1 MLVLVINCGSS
12 SVKYNLI
19 ETSNKIFETSEQK
32 EICRGL
38 IERIGA
44 VTSIVKHE
52 PAGKKHTKDTRIIAT
67 HTDALQ
73 EIMKY
78 LMNSDNGIIS
88 SADEIKA
95 VGHRVVHGGEMFSDS
110 VLIDDDVLQAI
121 EQAFDLAPLH
131 NPPNLKGIQAAKKHL
146 PDVPHVAVFDTA
158 FHHSLPPE
166 AYLYGIPNRLYRRYK
181 IRRYGFH
188 GTSHYFVSRQYYKII
203 DKPVSETNVIT
214 CHLGNGASI
223 AAIKGGKS
231 IDTSMGFTPLAGLVM
246 GTRSGDIDPSILFYI
261 MEKEE
266 MTLNSLH
273 ALLNRHSGLLGL
285 SGYASDMRDLIS
297 EANNGDR
304 RCQQAIDVFCYKIK
318 QFVGSYIAAMNG
330 CDAIIFTAGIG
341 ENSPLIRRQSL
352 DNLGNLGI
360 RIDSDRNESVK
371 SGKVEKISSD
381 DSKTEV
387 YVIPTNEELVIAID
401 TAKIAQAAGQSPWV

>member
-19 ETSNKIFETSEQK
+19 ETEGEQDVCK
-32 EICRGL
+32 GI

-52 PAGKKHTKDTRIIAT
+52 PVGKKHTKDTRVISN

-73 EIMKY
+73 EIMSY
-78 LMNSDNGIIS
+78 LLSSENEIIS
-88 SADEIKA
+88 SPSDIKA
-95 VGHRVVHGGEMFSDS
+95 VGHRVVHGGEMFKDS
-110 VLIDDDVLQAI
+110 VLIDDDVTDAI

-131 NPPNLKGIQAAKKHL
+131 NPPNLKGIQAAKEAL
-146 PDVPHVAVFDTA
+146 PKVPHVAVFDTA
-158 FHHSLPPE
+158 FHHSLPAH

-181 IRRYGFH
+181 IRKYGFH
-188 GTSHYFVSRQYYKII
+188 GTSHYYVSRQYYKLIN
-203 DKPVSETNVIT
+203 KPVNQTKVIT

-223 AAIKGGKS
+223 AAIEGGKS
-231 IDTSMGFTPLAGLVM
+231 VDTSMGFTPLSGIVM
-246 GTRSGDIDPSILFYI
+246 GTRSGDLDPSILFYI

-266 MTLNSLH
+266 LTLNNLH

-285 SGYASDMRDLIS
+285 SGYASDMRDLIA
-297 EANNGDR
+297 EAKNGDR

-318 QFVGSYIAAMNG
+318 QCVGSYIASMNG

-341 ENSPLIRRQSL
+341 ENSPLIRKQSMQ
-352 DNLGNLGI
+352 NLNYLGI
-360 RIDSDRNESVK
+360 EIDDALNENAER
-371 SGKVEKISSD
+371 GTIQKISTK

-387 YVIPTNEELVIAID
+387 YVVPTNEELVIAID
-401 TAKIAQAAGQSPWV
+401 TAKIAQATLQSPWL

>member
-19 ETSNKIFETSEQK
+19 ETSEKRD
-32 EICRGL
+32 ICKGL

-52 PAGKKHTKDTRIIAT
+52 PVGKKHVKDTRVISS

-73 EIMKY
+73 EIMSY
-78 LMNSDNGIIS
+78 LLNSENGIIS
-88 SADEIKA
+88 SPSDIKA
-95 VGHRVVHGGEMFSDS
+95 VGHRVVHGGEMFKDS
-110 VLIDDDVLQAI
+110 VLIDEDVTEAI
-121 EQAFDLAPLH
+121 QQAFDLAPLH
-131 NPPNLKGIQAAKKHL
+131 NPPNLKGIQAAKEAL

-158 FHHSLPPE
+158 FHHSLPAH

-181 IRRYGFH
+181 IRKYGFH
-188 GTSHYFVSRQYYKII
+188 GTSHYYVSRQYYKLN
-203 DKPVSETNVIT
+203 DKPVNDIKVIT

-223 AAIKGGKS
+223 AAIDGGRS
-231 IDTSMGFTPLAGLVM
+231 VDTSMGFTPLSGIVM
-246 GTRSGDIDPSILFYI
+246 GTRSGDLDPSILFYI

-266 MTLNSLH
+266 LTLNNLH

-285 SGYASDMRDLIS
+285 SGYASDMRDLIA
-297 EANNGDR
+297 EAGKGDR

-318 QFVGSYIAAMNG
+318 QYVGSYIASMNG

-341 ENSPLIRRQSL
+341 ENSPLIRKQSL
-352 DNLGNLGI
+352 QNMGYLGI
-360 RIDSDRNESVK
+360 EIDDKLNENAERGSIQ
-371 SGKVEKISSD
+371 KISTD
-381 DSKTEV
+381 DSKVDV
-387 YVIPTNEELVIAID
+387 YVVPTNEELVIAID
-401 TAKIAQAAGQSPWV
+401 TAKIAEATAQSPWL